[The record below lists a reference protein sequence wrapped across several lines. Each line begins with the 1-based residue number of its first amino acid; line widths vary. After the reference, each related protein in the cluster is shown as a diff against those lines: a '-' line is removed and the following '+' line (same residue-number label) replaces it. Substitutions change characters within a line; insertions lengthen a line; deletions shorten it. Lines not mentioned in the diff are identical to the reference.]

1 MKLELRE
8 ASIEDVTKIIELAQS
23 VWWKHYPDII
33 GEEQVRFMLNKM
45 YSHEAL
51 ENHILNK
58 TQLFYLIN
66 NEQESCGFLAI
77 EKKTETEL
85 FLQKFY
91 ILQSTQNKGIGARAF
106 DALLA
111 LYPQIEIIRLQVNRQ
126 NIKPINF
133 YFKIGFK
140 IEKSADFDIGD
151 GYFMN
156 DFVMI
161 KKIQANK

>member
-1 MKLELRE
+1 MKIELRA
-8 ASIEDVTKIIELAQS
+8 ASIEDVPKIIELAENI
-23 VWWKHYPDII
+23 WWKHYPDII
-33 GEEQVRFMLNKM
+33 GEEQVRFMLHKM
-45 YSHEAL
+45 YSKEVL
-51 ENHILNK
+51 ENHILNQ
-58 TQLFYLIN
+58 TQVFYIII

-77 EKKTETEL
+77 EQKSETEL

-111 LYPQIEIIRLQVNRQ
+111 LYPQIEIVRLQVNRQ

-140 IEKSADFDIGD
+140 IELSADFDIGD
-151 GYFMN
+151 CYFMN

-161 KKIQANK
+161 KKI